1 MNKPLQVVANPEQA
15 IELAGGQQLEIRS
28 EGTDS
33 VVSIYAKGTN
43 VLSIRITEQGAELV
57 FEEGIHLRTPGNLT
71 LDGKRVCLRAR
82 EELRLESDGEVAVF
96 AKGDLYSEARI
107 QTIRATLGNVN
118 LKAND
123 DVKLRAERILLN
135 T

>member
-1 MNKPLQVVANPEQA
+1 MNKPLHIVANPEQA

-28 EGTDS
+28 EGADS
-33 VVSIYAKGTN
+33 IVSIRADGTN
-43 VLSIRITEQGAELV
+43 VLSIRITDKGAELV
-57 FEEGIHLRTPGNLT
+57 FEEGIQLRTPGNLT
-71 LDGKRVCLRAR
+71 LDGERVCLKAR
-82 EELRLESDGEVAVF
+82 QQLRLESGGEIAIH